1 MNIRITL
8 LMIFSFLLFNC
19 SSDDK
24 KEIIEKSIVLEFK
37 EKQKQIFYGD
47 RVNLMSELTVEN
59 IDLGNLLWHYSN
71 SDILYIKEYN
81 VQAISQGET
90 TVTVTDKTTGK
101 KASLKIVVSM
111 VSISFKQEQVVM
123 NVKDSETLDLKEYLV
138 LENTTF
144 DNVQWISYDSSAAYV
159 SNGVVTAL
167 KDTEFYI
174 GASIKD
180 FGGAVTISVKSKGF
194 GVHSIYIYPKDP
206 SDQIKVNETYQY
218 ILQLEPYDT
227 DRKDLTFSSSNPS
240 VFQVNQNGE
249 VRGISEGMATLTVKA
264 INGVSSSRDIQVVSG
279 FKSIELSLGQSFIKG
294 RLPIGQNAELIL
306 RSSSNSIKTS
316 DVDFISD
323 NPSIATVDQNGIV
336 KGLKRGKVTITAT
349 TKDNPLV
356 KSSISFIVLNLSAY
370 VNTSSY
376 LSTST
381 GKALVSY
388 NMQLSDDFRDAIK
401 ITDFKV
407 HNTKGVIQNDFQDV
421 FLFNSQNKHTY
432 HFEVDTV
439 KDIYV
444 TYKIQRD
451 EHIEERKEY
460 LNF

>member
-24 KEIIEKSIVLEFK
+24 KEIIGKSTVLEFK
-37 EKQKQIFYGD
+37 EKEKQIFYGD
-47 RVNLMSELTVEN
+47 TVNLMSELTVEN

-71 SDILYIKEYN
+71 TDILYIKQHN
-81 VQAISQGET
+81 IQAVAQGET

-123 NVKDSETLDLKEYLV
+123 NVKESETLDLKEYLV

-144 DNVQWISYDSSAAYV
+144 DNVEWISYDSSAAHV

-167 KDTEFYI
+167 RDTDFYI
-174 GASIKD
+174 GARLKGL
-180 FGGAVTISVKSKGF
+180 GGSATISVKSKGF
-194 GVHSIYIYPKDP
+194 GVYSIYIYPKDP
-206 SDQIKVNETYQY
+206 SDQIQVNETYQY
-218 ILQLEPYDT
+218 ILQIEPFDT

-240 VFQVNQNGE
+240 VLQVNQKGE

-279 FKSIELSLGQSFIKG
+279 FKSIELSLGQNFTKG
-294 RLPIGQNAELIL
+294 RLPVNQNGGLIL
-306 RSSSNSIKTS
+306 RSSSNQITTS
-316 DVDFISD
+316 DVDFVSD

-349 TKDNPLV
+349 TKVNPLV
-356 KSSISFIVLNLSAY
+356 KSSISFIVANLSAY
-370 VNTSSY
+370 ISTSSY
-376 LSTST
+376 LSAST

-388 NMQLSDDFRDAIK
+388 NIQLSDDLNEAIK

-421 FLFNSQNKHTY
+421 LLFHSQRTHTY
-432 HFEVDTV
+432 HFELDSV
-439 KDIYV
+439 KNIYV
-444 TYKIQRD
+444 TYKIERD
-451 EHIEERKEY
+451 GYIEEHKEY